1 MIKKKIRYIEQI
13 QNSNFETSF
22 QSITMNNL
30 FTTFFAFT
38 VFISF
43 SVKSQSFDNPESITF
58 DEATDSY
65 YISNIGNGEILKIN
79 KTGKKTSFVSGYSSF
94 LGIKLHDGVI
104 YSAEDNKS
112 GDDFI
117 RGFNISTGELV
128 FSLRIPD
135 TKQLNDIEFD
145 SKGNLYVSDREGHKI
160 FKVSISNTSYKILD
174 DTINTPNGLYFDNK
188 KNRLL
193 VCNTIDKSVVYEI
206 DIESGKTA
214 LVVKT
219 DYPHLDGI
227 TMDKNGLIYLTSWS
241 IDWKNSILLKY
252 DDKKFTEIATN
263 SNGMADIEY
272 NQKTNTIDIAQLFDN
287 SVLHFNLLN
296 KKK

>member
-1 MIKKKIRYIEQI
+1 
-13 QNSNFETSF
+13 
-22 QSITMNNL
+22 MNN
-30 FTTFFAFT
+30 FSTTFF
-38 VFISF
+38 VFFVCISF
-43 SVKSQSFDNPESITF
+43 SVKSQSFDTPESITF

-65 YISNIGNGEILKIN
+65 YISNIGSGEILKID
-79 KTGKKTSFVSGYSSF
+79 KTGIKTSFVSGYTSF
-94 LGIKLHDGVI
+94 LGVKLHDGVI

-117 RGFNISTGELV
+117 RGFDVSTGKLV
-128 FSLRIPD
+128 FSLSIPN

-145 SKGNLYVSDREGHKI
+145 NKENLYVSDREGHI
-160 FKVSISNTSYKILD
+160 IYKVSISDASYETLD

-193 VCNTIDKSVVYEI
+193 VCNTIDKSVVYAI
-206 DIESGKTA
+206 DIESKKTT

-219 DYPHLDGI
+219 NYPHLDGI
-227 TMDKNGLIYLTSWS
+227 TMDKDGLLYLTSWS

-252 DDKKFTEIATN
+252 EGKEFTEIATN

-272 NQKTNTIDIAQLFDN
+272 NQKTNAIDIAQLFDN
-287 SVLHFNLLN
+287 SILHFNLLN